1 MIFRETRDKR
11 VLCPTYLDTIQDTAL
26 TYKLASS
33 QLQDLCG
40 EYGLLSQAE
49 LLRSGFNLSNL
60 GYGRISNALNCFF
73 DRLRPNPDDTEN
85 AKSMLSVFG
94 TIKKN
99 GRKCRKF
106 LSEGRNDDI
115 SIIQRV
121 KRFLDF

>member
-11 VLCPTYLDTIQDTAL
+11 VLCPTYLDTIQDTSL

-40 EYGLLSQAE
+40 DNGLLSHAE
-49 LLRSGFNLSNL
+49 LLRSGINLSNL
-60 GYGRISNALNCFF
+60 GYGNGRLSNALNCFF

-94 TIKKN
+94 TIKKT
-99 GRKCRKF
+99 RKKM
-106 LSEGRNDDI
+106 
-115 SIIQRV
+115 
-121 KRFLDF
+121 